1 MNRKIRNKK
10 VALAVATLIASSQIL
25 SIAAGATEIVTK
37 TGVGAVYSNSVSSS
51 IGIFDL
57 YVSASG
63 NSSSNV
69 NLTVYYRDG
78 VNASYAKYP
87 GYSLSV
93 DHGESAKG
101 NVDIGKTFA
110 KIKLS
115 GLGKGTSKIT
125 SR

>member
-1 MNRKIRNKK
+1 MNKK
-10 VALAVATLIASSQIL
+10 IKTKKAACVMAVALAASQIL
-25 SIAAGATEIVTK
+25 SVAAGATESVTK
-37 TGVGAVYSNSVSSS
+37 SGVSAVYSNSVSSS
-51 IGIFDL
+51 VGIFDL

-63 NSSSNV
+63 NSGNNV

-78 VNASYAKYP
+78 VNESYAKYP

-93 DHGESAKG
+93 DHCESAKG

-115 GLGKGTSKIT
+115 GLGKGTGKIT